1 MNEEKL
7 LSALSAVEQKAVLEA
22 DPAAPARRTAGK
34 RVALL
39 AACAAA
45 VLLAVVALWPDQTK
59 LPSVVVPSDPQQLM
73 ELPLGGAGYGGYGF
87 EAYLLYDFSELLIAD
102 LWPGDEEGA
111 TLPVYRN
118 TMDYDGYRP
127 QEIDVRAMKDR
138 ARELAKAMGLRWP
151 WGIRTNRREDG
162 AGEKYVSSVY
172 LEKKD
177 IRIEVSWDMS
187 AHVSFGQ
194 SSPYSVACDAPL
206 DQWQTAAEELE
217 KNLGP
222 SLGMEEPCA
231 LVLGGDYSIY
241 GRQGGRQF
249 YHAYLYD
256 AAGDAQ
262 ERLINLNFF
271 DLCVY
276 SEGFLVHSYDLS
288 EKVGDYPVIT
298 RKEAEELLAR
308 GNYIT
313 GCGYDMPGMDYVAGS
328 ELVYRTGLTEAYYL
342 PYYRFYVELPQQG
355 RPDGMKTFAA
365 YYVPAVAAEYIA
377 DMPLWEG
384 TNNG

>member
-162 AGEKYVSSVY
+162 AGEKYVSSIY

-206 DQWQTAAEELE
+206 DQWQTAAEEME

-222 SLGMEEPCA
+222 SMGME
-231 LVLGGDYSIY
+231 
-241 GRQGGRQF
+241 
-249 YHAYLYD
+249 
-256 AAGDAQ
+256 
-262 ERLINLNFF
+262 
-271 DLCVY
+271 
-276 SEGFLVHSYDLS
+276 
-288 EKVGDYPVIT
+288 
-298 RKEAEELLAR
+298 
-308 GNYIT
+308 
-313 GCGYDMPGMDYVAGS
+313 
-328 ELVYRTGLTEAYYL
+328 
-342 PYYRFYVELPQQG
+342 
-355 RPDGMKTFAA
+355 
-365 YYVPAVAAEYIA
+365 
-377 DMPLWEG
+377 
-384 TNNG
+384 

>member
-7 LSALSAVEQKAVLEA
+7 LSALSAVEQTAILEA
-22 DPAAPARRTAGK
+22 DPEAPARKPVRK
-34 RVALL
+34 RAALL
-39 AACAAA
+39 AACAAV
-45 VLLAVVALWPDQTK
+45 VLLAAALWPRQPV
-59 LPSVVVPSDPQQLM
+59 LPDAVVPTDPQKLH

-87 EAYLLYDFSELLIAD
+87 EGYFLYDFSELLIAD
-102 LWPGDEEGA
+102 LWPGDEEA

-127 QEIDVRAMKDR
+127 REIDVRAMKDR

-177 IRIEVSWDMS
+177 MRIEVSWDMS

-194 SSPYSVACDAPL
+194 SSPYSVACDASL

-217 KNLGP
+217 KTLGP

-271 DLCVY
+271 DLCIY

-313 GCGYDMPGMDYVAGS
+313 GCGYDMPGMEYVAGS

-384 TNNG
+384 TYNG